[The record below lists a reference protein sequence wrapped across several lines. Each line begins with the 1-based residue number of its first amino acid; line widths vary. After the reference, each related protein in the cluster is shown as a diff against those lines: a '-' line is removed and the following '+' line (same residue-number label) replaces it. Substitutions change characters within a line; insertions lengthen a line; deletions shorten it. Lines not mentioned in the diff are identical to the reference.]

1 LSFAYGSG
9 VFKQDGQKS
18 VKDNMTDLIL
28 VVEDHGSWH
37 KHNLLFNPDDYSGNP
52 FHINF
57 VANFVLNFL

>member
-1 LSFAYGSG
+1 
-9 VFKQDGQKS
+9 